1 MEVNMKNKIFSILL
15 AIIIVSAGVILI
27 GNELFDWNVS
37 LFIKGWWALLLS
49 LMFLCGM
56 IKDGPDVGN
65 IVGVLLFGFLFAK
78 NYIPAFDDVNVWVL
92 VLGALI
98 ISIGVGI
105 IKKNFFRKNR
115 NVAVFTSNTN
125 EGSTENF
132 STANDTC
139 AFSSARRSYAGET
152 FSGGDFRCSFG
163 SFTIDLRGA
172 SVTEGSIL
180 RANCAFGD
188 MNIIVPADI
197 DVKLTKSSFFG
208 SVSGDFVNSDPARL
222 YIDAECGFGSIKI
235 IRK

>member
-1 MEVNMKNKIFSILL
+1 MKNKIFNVIL
-15 AIIIVSAGVILI
+15 AIIIVAAGVILI

-78 NYIPAFDDVNVWVL
+78 NYIPALDDVNVWVL
-92 VLGALI
+92 ILGAVI

-105 IKKNFFRKNR
+105 IKKSFFRKNR
-115 NVAVFTSNTN
+115 NVVVFS
-125 EGSTENF
+125 GSTDTGNTDKC
-132 STANDTC
+132 SASSDTC

-163 SFTIDLRGA
+163 SLTIDLRG
-172 SVTEGSIL
+172 SNVTEGAVL
-180 RANCAFGD
+180 GANCAFGD
-188 MNIIVPADI
+188 MNIIVPQDV
-197 DVKLTKSSFFG
+197 DVKVTKSSFFG
-208 SVSGDFVNSDPARL
+208 SVSSDFGNSDPARL

>member
-1 MEVNMKNKIFSILL
+1 MEVNMKNKVFSVLL
-15 AIIIVSAGVILI
+15 AIIIVAAGVILI

-56 IKDGPDVGN
+56 IKDGPDAGN

-78 NYIPAFDDVNVWVL
+78 NYIPALDDVNVWVL
-92 VLGALI
+92 ILGAFI
-98 ISIGVGI
+98 ISIGIGI
-105 IKKNFFRKNR
+105 LKKNFFRKKR
-115 NVAVFTSNTN
+115 NVVVFS
-125 EGSTENF
+125 GSTDDGSTDNF
-132 STANDTC
+132 STTSDTC

-152 FSGGDFRCSFG
+152 FSGGNFRCSFG
-163 SFTIDLRGA
+163 SLTIDLRDA
-172 SVTEGSIL
+172 SITEGSVL
-180 RANCAFGD
+180 KANCAFGE
-188 MNIIVPADI
+188 MNVIVPADM

-208 SVSGDFVNSDPARL
+208 SISGNFSNSDPAHL